1 MATARELS
9 DKEDVELREH
19 NAEMNKFQRDKKEVF
34 KKMEPYNEELERIT
48 QLQRECKDK
57 FQHQREEKHER
68 KTNQQLIERLV
79 GLESENKQLKCEIE
93 KLKSENNKYTDLNS
107 KLKQSLDEGS
117 KYSRMQRQKI
127 VELENRPPST
137 ADMGMH
143 LATAAGESGRGVDN
157 CTVSELREQLNQVT
171 ILFSETKTELN
182 ETQKRLSDASERL
195 AVADQVTAAT
205 QLREVREYGISEKL
219 QLEMT
224 PQHHLAPSTGL
235 FSVL

>member
-19 NAEMNKFQRDKKEVF
+19 NAEMNKFQRDIKEVF
-34 KKMEPYNEELERIT
+34 KKVEPHNEELERIT
-48 QLQRECKDK
+48 QLKRDCNDK

-68 KTNQQLIERLV
+68 KTNQQLIERLA
-79 GLESENKQLKCEIE
+79 GLESEIKQLKCEIE

-157 CTVSELREQLNQVT
+157 CTVSELREQLNQ
-171 ILFSETKTELN
+171 FSETKTKLN
-182 ETQKRLSDASERL
+182 ETQKLLSDASERL
-195 AVADQVTAAT
+195 ALADQVTAAT
-205 QLREVREYGISEKL
+205 HLREFREYGISEKL
-219 QLEMT
+219 QLELT
-224 PQHHLAPSTGL
+224 PQLHLAPSTGL

>member
-19 NAEMNKFQRDKKEVF
+19 NAEMNKLQRDKKELF
-34 KKMEPYNEELERIT
+34 KKVEPFNKELERIT
-48 QLQRECKDK
+48 QREWECKDK

-68 KTNQQLIERLV
+68 KTNQQVIERLV

-93 KLKSENNKYTDLNS
+93 KLKSENN
-107 KLKQSLDEGS
+107 
-117 KYSRMQRQKI
+117 
-127 VELENRPPST
+127 
-137 ADMGMH
+137 
-143 LATAAGESGRGVDN
+143 
-157 CTVSELREQLNQVT
+157 
-171 ILFSETKTELN
+171 SETKTELN

-195 AVADQVTAAT
+195 ALAEQVTAAT
-205 QLREVREYGISEKL
+205 QLREVREYDISEKL
-219 QLEMT
+219 QLELT

>member
-34 KKMEPYNEELERIT
+34 KKMEPCNEELERIT
-48 QLQRECKDK
+48 QLERECIDK

-68 KTNQQLIERLV
+68 KTNQQLIERLA
-79 GLESENKQLKCEIE
+79 GLESEIKQLKCEIE

-171 ILFSETKTELN
+171 ILLSETKTKLN

-195 AVADQVTAAT
+195 ALANQVTAAT
-205 QLREVREYGISEKL
+205 QLRELREYGISEKL
-219 QLEMT
+219 QLELT
-224 PQHHLAPSTGL
+224 PQLHLAPSTGL